1 MRKVYLFIFLISSFF
16 TVAQNKQ
23 LLYNFTTIPQSLMTN
38 PGADVKFNY
47 YFGIPFLS
55 GVSIQVASSGFSAYD
70 LFANNGV
77 DFNTKLR
84 DVVYKA
90 SRNDKVTFN
99 EQIELFSGG
108 FRLGDW
114 MTNKG
119 YISFGLY
126 QEFDFISYVP
136 KDIAILAL
144 DGNSD
149 YLGRSFNLGDLSL
162 KAEMVSV
169 LHVGYHKDVSDKL
182 ILGARAKIY
191 SSPFNAT
198 STKNSGYILTTPGT
212 TTFYDQ
218 VIYSDMQ
225 LNTSGIAAYLDEDYE
240 GDIAVDFQKKALFG
254 GNLGLGLDLGFT
266 YFPEKNKQLTAS
278 LIDIGFVSHSKDV
291 ETYTYKGVYQYEGIN
306 PNFTDINQPR
316 NVYEEFQDA
325 IPLDTLNNKYT
336 TWRPMKLN
344 ASYQYSFNN
353 ERAGEDCSCSADEVP
368 YKTAVGGQLFLMT
381 APRAPIMAL
390 TGYVRHRLFKSIDLK
405 ATYTLDSYSYKN
417 IGLGMAVNAGKF
429 NMYVLAD
436 NLLEY
441 RDLSKANSL
450 SFQFG
455 FNFVFK
461 ESNDPP

>member
-1 MRKVYLFIFLISSFF
+1 MRKVYLFVFLISSIVS
-16 TVAQNKQ
+16 VAQNKQ
-23 LLYNFTTIPQSLMTN
+23 LLYNFTAIPQSLMTN
-38 PGADVKFNY
+38 PGADVKFK
-47 YFGIPFLS
+47 YFFGVPLLS
-55 GVSIQVASSGFSAYD
+55 GISLQVGSSGFSAYD
-70 LFANNGV
+70 LFADNGV

-84 DVVYKA
+84 DVVYKT

-108 FRLGDW
+108 FKLGDW
-114 MTNKG
+114 MENKG
-119 YISFGLY
+119 YISFGMY
-126 QEFDFISYVP
+126 HEFDFISYIP
-136 KDIAILAL
+136 TDIAILAL
-144 DGNSD
+144 DGNRD
-149 YLGRSFNLGDLSL
+149 YLGRPFNLGDLSL

-169 LHVGYHKDVSDKL
+169 IHVGYHKDISDKL

-198 STKNSGYILTTPGT
+198 STKNAGYILTTPGT

-225 LNTSGIAAYLDEDYE
+225 LNTSGIATYLDEEYE
-240 GDIAVDFQKKALFG
+240 GDIATDFQKKALFG

-266 YFPEKNKQLTAS
+266 YYPEKYKQLTAS
-278 LIDIGFVSHSKDV
+278 VIDIGFVSHTKDV
-291 ETYTYKGVYQYEGIN
+291 ETYTYKGVYKYEGIN
-306 PNFTDINQPR
+306 PNFTDINQPK
-316 NVYEEFQDA
+316 NVYQEFNDA
-325 IPLDTLNNKYT
+325 VPLDTLNNKYT
-336 TWRPMKLN
+336 TWRPMKFN
-344 ASYQYSFNN
+344 ASYQYSFNDN
-353 ERAGEDCSCSADEVP
+353 RVGDDCSCSADGAS
-368 YKTAVGGQLFLMT
+368 YKTAVGGQLFVMT
-381 APRAPIMAL
+381 APRAPIIAL
-390 TGYVRHRLFKSIDLK
+390 TGYVRHRLLKSLDLK

-417 IGLGMAVNAGKF
+417 IGLGMALNASKF

-461 ESNDPP
+461 DSNDPP

>member
-1 MRKVYLFIFLISSFF
+1 MRKFYLIGILLFSFAA
-16 TVAQNKQ
+16 VGQNKQ
-23 LLYNFTTIPQSLMTN
+23 LLYNFTAIPQSLMLN
-38 PGADVKFNY
+38 PGADVKYKY
-47 YFGIPFLS
+47 YFGVPLLS
-55 GVSIQVASSGFSAYD
+55 GVSFQVGSSGFSPYD

-84 DVVYKA
+84 DVVYNA
-90 SRNDKVTFN
+90 SRNDKITVN

-108 FRLGDW
+108 FKLGNW
-114 MTNKG
+114 MENKG
-119 YISFGLY
+119 YISFGMY
-126 QEFDFISYVP
+126 QEFDFISYMP

-144 DGNSD
+144 DGNRD
-149 YLGRSFNLGDLSL
+149 YIGRSFNLGDLSL

-169 LHVGYHKDVSDKL
+169 LHLGYHKDVSDKL

-198 STKNSGYILTTPGT
+198 STKNSGYIQTLPGT

-218 VIYSDMQ
+218 VIYADMQ
-225 LNTSGIAAYLDEDYE
+225 LNTSGISKYLDEDYE
-240 GDIAVDFQKKALFG
+240 GDIAGDIRKKALFG
-254 GNLGLGLDLGFT
+254 GDLGLGFDVGFT
-266 YFPEKNKQLTAS
+266 YYPQKNKQLTAS
-278 LIDIGFVSHSKDV
+278 LVDVGFISHSKDV
-291 ETYTYKGVYQYEGIN
+291 ESYTYKGVYQYEGIN
-306 PNFTDINQPR
+306 PNFTDFNVPK
-316 NVYEEFQDA
+316 NVYQDFKDA
-325 IPLDTLNNKYT
+325 IPLDTLYTKYT
-336 TWRPMKLN
+336 TWRPIKFN

-353 ERAGEDCSCSADEVP
+353 NRGANDCSCHADDGV
-368 YKTAVGGQLFLMT
+368 YKTAVGAQLFAMT
-381 APRAPIMAL
+381 TPRVPLMAL
-390 TGYVRHRLFKSIDLK
+390 TGYIRHRLLKGLDLK
-405 ATYTLDSYSYKN
+405 ATYTVDSYSSTN

-461 ESNDPP
+461 DSNDPP